1 MAAVIKDDLIVF
13 ARRALGFPSSGTM
26 TAHLEALV
34 EDMTEKAFRMVWLPA
49 LLPGQTMGHQWSFN
63 KGTTVFFTRAP
74 YSTGTISIAA
84 DSTTVTGVD
93 TVFPAASITSASI
106 LVNDQLFEVASRD
119 SNTQLTLVSTAG
131 CNKNTP
137 DTAISGASYQLV
149 YINYAVST
157 GAGNLGPITYAP
169 NFGDGPI
176 KVVAD
181 TIIDDLR
188 QANIPNSGRPEY
200 ASVSNG
206 TVKLWPVPDAEY
218 QLRFQYLTDIGTA
231 SDTTSPMPNYCDDCV
246 YAAMSVC
253 IAEHL
258 GNGDAN
264 SARAYFLQRL
274 THAVAADKAIKSL
287 EYGDFLGYNGDRSD
301 GMSRMNRP
309 RLYTSDVTVYQN
321 NRNSI

>member
-1 MAAVIKDDLIVF
+1 MAAVNKDDLAVF

-34 EDMTEKAFRMVWLPA
+34 DDMTEKAFRMVWLPA
-49 LLPGQTMGHQWSFN
+49 LLPGQAMGHQWSFN
-63 KGTTVFFTRAP
+63 RGSTMFFTKAP

-84 DSTTVTGVD
+84 GATTVTGSG
-93 TVFPAASITSASI
+93 TTFPAGSITSASV

-119 SNTQLTLVSTAG
+119 STTQLTLVG
-131 CNKNTP
+131 GEVP

-149 YINYAVST
+149 YINYFVLT

-188 QANIPNSGRPEY
+188 QANVPNSGRPEY

-218 QLRFQYLTDIGTA
+218 QLRFQFLTDIGTA
-231 SDTTSPMPNYCDDCV
+231 SKTTSPMPDYCDDCV

-258 GNGDAN
+258 GSGDAN

>member
-1 MAAVIKDDLIVF
+1 MSVTEADLQGF
-13 ARRALGFPSSGTM
+13 ARRALGFPANSAM
-26 TAHLEALV
+26 TAHLESTV
-34 EDMTEKAFRMVWLPA
+34 DEMINKAYKMVWLPA

-63 KGTTVFFTRAP
+63 KGTTVFSTRAP

-84 DSTTVTGVD
+84 GGTTVDGVG
-93 TVFPAASITSASI
+93 VNFPANQITNAHI
-106 LVNDQLFEVASRD
+106 LVEDQLFEVASKTD
-119 SNTQLTLVSTAG
+119 SDTLELESASGVPES
-131 CNKNTP
+131 
-137 DTAISGASYQLV
+137 AISGASYQLI
-149 YINYAVST
+149 YINYAVTT

-200 ASVSNG
+200 ASISGG

-231 SDTTSPMPNYCDDCV
+231 SESASPMPDYCDDCI

-258 GNGDAN
+258 GSGDVN

>member
-1 MAAVIKDDLIVF
+1 MAAVTKDDLTVF

-63 KGTTVFFTRAP
+63 RGSTMFFTKAP
-74 YSTGTISIAA
+74 YSTGTISIDAGT
-84 DSTTVTGVD
+84 TTVTGVG
-93 TVFPAASITSASI
+93 TTFPAGSITSASV

-119 SNTQLTLVSTAG
+119 SPTELTLVG
-131 CNKNTP
+131 GEVP

-149 YINYAVST
+149 YINYFVST

-188 QANIPNSGRPEY
+188 QANVPNSGRPEY

-218 QLRFQYLTDIGTA
+218 QLRFQYLTDIGT
-231 SDTTSPMPNYCDDCV
+231 SSNTTSPMPDYCDDCV